1 MKEDMMDNISLYE
14 DSALFGGDWL
24 VGLAPIQGE
33 PGQDQDGL
41 KPIKSKTGGQSEDD
55 LVKSLF
61 TSMEDS
67 MEQEMSDPFGASWM
81 DTKVDL
87 MDLIM
92 GADDD
97 QEVTSIIDM
106 QPHAL
111 FGQDNLLPP
120 EEPIGLNVLK
130 DMAEK
135 TAAELDLSSSSA
147 ETIDLDDLGES
158 LNVDV
163 DNPEWISP
171 VLSPVSPDDIDSVLS
186 SGPSSPA
193 LSYQGAE
200 IDLVQM
206 LNSYKESS
214 SEQNKE
220 AAQILDSC
228 TESSSEQEIEPPVK
242 KSRSSPYEKPVRSV
256 AERKSRKKQQN
267 KDAATRYRQKKKAEA
282 DNIHDECSTLE
293 LRNKELRDKVDQM
306 TREIQYLK
314 DLMADVYKR
323 KGLIK
328 EKRK

>member
-1 MKEDMMDNISLYE
+1 MDNISLYD

-24 VGLAPIQGE
+24 VGLQPIPGE

-41 KPIKSKTGGQSEDD
+41 KSIKSKTGGQSEDD

-67 MEQEMSDPFGASWM
+67 MEQEMSDDPFDASWM

-97 QEVTSIIDM
+97 QEITTSVIEV
-106 QPHAL
+106 QPLPL
-111 FGQDNLLPP
+111 FGQDNLLPA

-135 TAAELDLSSSSA
+135 TAAELDLSSSTA
-147 ETIDLDDLGES
+147 EMIDLDDLGENLS
-158 LNVDV
+158 VDV
-163 DNPEWISP
+163 DSPEWISP

-193 LSYQGAE
+193 LSYQGAD

-206 LNSYKESS
+206 LNSYNESS

-220 AAQILDSC
+220 SAQILDSC
-228 TESSSEQEIEPPVK
+228 TDSSSEYELEPPLK

-267 KDAATRYRQKKKAEA
+267 KDAATRYRQKKKAET
-282 DNIHDECSTLE
+282 DNIHEECTALE

-314 DLMADVYKR
+314 DLMTDVYKR

>member
-1 MKEDMMDNISLYE
+1 MENISLYE
-14 DSALFGGDWL
+14 DGSLFGGDWL
-24 VGLAPIQGE
+24 VGLIPTHGE
-33 PGQDQDGL
+33 PGPDQDGL
-41 KPIKSKTGGQSEDD
+41 KPVKSNTGGQPEDD

-61 TSMEDS
+61 TSMENAMD
-67 MEQEMSDPFGASWM
+67 QDLSDPFGASWM

-97 QEVTSIIDM
+97 QEVKNVIDI
-106 QPHAL
+106 QLPL
-111 FGQDNLLPP
+111 FGQDNLLPVAEA
-120 EEPIGLNVLK
+120 EEPSGLSALK

-135 TAAELDLSSSSA
+135 TVAELEVVSDPST
-147 ETIDLDDLGES
+147 TIMDLDGLGENLS
-158 LNVDV
+158 VDV
-163 DNPEWISP
+163 DSPEWISP

-193 LSYQGAE
+193 LSQQDST

-206 LNSYKESS
+206 LDSYIES
-214 SEQNKE
+214 N
-220 AAQILDSC
+220 
-228 TESSSEQEIEPPVK
+228 SEQEKEPVK
-242 KSRSSPYEKPVRSV
+242 KSRSSPYEKPARSV
-256 AERKSRKKQQN
+256 SERKSRKKQQN

-282 DNIHDECSTLE
+282 SGIHGECETLE
-293 LRNKELRDKVDQM
+293 ARNKELKEKVDQM
-306 TREIQYLK
+306 TREIKYLK